1 MVEAMTDLDL
11 GSQVLR
17 KGEVRYDSTDEAQ
30 EKIVA

>member
-1 MVEAMTDLDL
+1 MTYLAL

-17 KGEVRYDSTDEAQ
+17 KGEVIDDSRDEAR